1 MKLVQGVSIL
11 FGIKTLKYCVLHLY
25 HKDRR
30 CIRMGISKTTKKKR
44 KAKTKQLSIRVPESI
59 LECINLLVDLGL
71 FKDRSDFINYSLK
84 EVLKE
89 YLMNIKINISPEIVD
104 KYFVTLEQVSPRLS
118 EKESLKLL
126 KNLRQSRGNLKL
138 EKN

>member
-1 MKLVQGVSIL
+1 ME
-11 FGIKTLKYCVLHLY
+11 
-25 HKDRR
+25 
-30 CIRMGISKTTKKKR
+30 ISRVTKKKR
-44 KAKTKQLSIRVPESI
+44 KAKTKQLSVRVPESI

-89 YLMNIKINISPEIVD
+89 YLMNIKINVTPELVD
-104 KYFVTLEQVSPRLS
+104 KYFATLRQVSPRLS
-118 EKESLKLL
+118 EKESLNLL
-126 KNLRQSRGNLKL
+126 KDLRQARGNLKL